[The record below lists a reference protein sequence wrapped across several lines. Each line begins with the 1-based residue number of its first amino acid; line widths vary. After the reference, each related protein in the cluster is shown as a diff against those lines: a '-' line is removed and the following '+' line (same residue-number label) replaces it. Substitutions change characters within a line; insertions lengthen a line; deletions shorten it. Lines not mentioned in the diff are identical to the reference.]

1 MMLRKETCERA
12 RLGDLPGSGGYSDA
26 EVARSLVEGIIGL
39 EDGVALFDR
48 LGILVTCND
57 AYRQAYPLTADLL
70 APGVSIREILYAS
83 ATRGA
88 HAKTESEIAAWVEAR
103 VERHFWSAGVI
114 EHKLANDRW
123 YRITE
128 RHTATG
134 HVLKFLTDITEQ
146 KRLDEALSLLE
157 ARIGEAIGSL
167 EEGIALFGPDDRLV
181 ISNRRYS
188 EIFRSVA
195 DVIKP
200 GVLFETLIRTAA
212 ARKQNIEAIINPDN
226 WIERRMERHRQASG
240 AFEHH
245 FSNGQWIMV
254 RERRTVDGSIIGTYT
269 DITPLKQREQKLQWT
284 LEDLES
290 AHTRIK
296 NVIDSTSDWIWNSDL
311 AGNVTCER
319 RSDATGSEFN
329 PGRYIAQA
337 LASARASTDDAE
349 GAPLR
354 NLIHDALLPNGR
366 AIHLRISGNPVHDKK
381 GRFQGYCGAASDVT
395 ATVDAQR
402 EAARRAAMLQ
412 ATVESAAQGIVVFDA
427 ALQVQIANQRALK
440 MLGHAGTDAGE
451 SLDLLAGP
459 EIASRIR
466 AWHDARATQEMH
478 SFEHRGPP
486 VGAMVGIVM
495 EVRATFMP
503 DGGCVMTLTDI
514 TERVESEER
523 LRQSQKMAA
532 LGHLVGGVAHEFNNL
547 LTSIGG
553 FSKLALE
560 KADQVEIVRDCLE
573 EVALASDRAAD
584 LTRQMLT
591 YGRKQ
596 PIETRVFPAD
606 KIVTD
611 LERMMNSL
619 LPESVE
625 LAIALPEEEAFVESD
640 LTQLSQAVLNLVLN
654 ARDAMP
660 AGGKLTLSLGLGALP
675 EADGA
680 EARPR
685 RCAIYRVTDTGTGID
700 EATLPQIFDP
710 FFTTKE
716 QGKGT
721 GLGLSFVQ
729 GIVERSGGRITVD
742 STLNVG
748 TTFTI
753 YLPLVAREDS
763 AVGPDQPA
771 PRPMGRETILVV
783 EDERGVRSLVRS
795 VLADCGYQVLVAAD
809 RNEAIALFDTAET
822 RPSLLLSDVVL
833 PGPSGPE
840 IAAELRARAPGLTVI
855 FMTGYADRDRPHSHQ
870 LRVDDVRL
878 DKPFSPVALANAI
891 RAVLDTAAE
900 SAAGPRSHGDEHE

>member
-1 MMLRKETCERA
+1 MERA
-12 RLGDLPGSGGYSDA
+12 SLGDSPGSSNYSEA

-48 LGILVTCND
+48 NGILVTCND
-57 AYRQAYPLTADLL
+57 SYRQAYPLTADLL
-70 APGVSIREILYAS
+70 VPGVSIREILDAS
-83 ATRGA
+83 ARRGEY
-88 HAKTESEIAAWVEAR
+88 AKTEEEIAAWVEAR
-103 VERHFWSAGVI
+103 VERHFWRAGVL
-114 EHKLANDRW
+114 ECRLANDRW

-146 KRLDEALSLLE
+146 KRLDEALSLME

-181 ISNRRYS
+181 MSNRRYA

-195 DVIKP
+195 DIIKP
-200 GVLFETLIRTAA
+200 GVTFETLIRTAA
-212 ARKQNIEAIINPDN
+212 ARKQNIEAIINPEN
-226 WIERRMERHRQASG
+226 WVERRMERHRRASG

-245 FSNGQWIMV
+245 FTNGQWIMV
-254 RERRTVDGSIIGTYT
+254 RERRTADGSIIGTYA

-284 LEDLES
+284 LEDLET

-296 NVIDSTSDWIWNSDL
+296 NVIDSTSDWIWTSDTT
-311 AGNVTCER
+311 GNVACER
-319 RSDATGSEFN
+319 RSDASGSEFN

-337 LASARASTDDAE
+337 LANFGCANGRAPDD
-349 GAPLR
+349 GPQSPPPLR
-354 NLIHDALLPNGR
+354 NLIHDARLPNGR
-366 AIHLRISGNPVHDKK
+366 EIHLRISGNPVHDKK
-381 GRFQGYCGAASDVT
+381 GRFQGFCGAASDVT

-402 EAARRAAMLQ
+402 ESTRRAATLQ

-427 ALQVQIANQRALK
+427 SLKVQIANQRALSA
-440 MLGHAGTDAGE
+440 LGCQGSSE
-451 SLDLLAGP
+451 ILDLDTLAGP
-459 EIASRIR
+459 EIAGRIR
-466 AWHDARATQEMH
+466 AWHEARATQEMH
-478 SFEHRGPP
+478 AFEHRGPAH
-486 VGAMVGIVM
+486 GTM

-560 KADQVEIVRDCLE
+560 KPDQVELVRDCLE
-573 EVALASDRAAD
+573 EVVLASDRAAD

-596 PIETRVFPAD
+596 PIETRVFAAD

-619 LPESVE
+619 LPESIE
-625 LAIALPEEEAFVESD
+625 LVIALPNEQGFVESD
-640 LTQLSQAVLNLVLN
+640 LTQLSQALLNLVLN

-660 AGGKLTLSLGLGALP
+660 AGGKLTLSLGFGAMP
-675 EADGA
+675 ED
-680 EARPR
+680 EAPRPR

-729 GIVERSGGRITVD
+729 GIVERSGGRITVESKLGD
-742 STLNVG
+742 G
-748 TTFTI
+748 TSFTI
-753 YLPLVAREDS
+753 FLPLVARVEI
-763 AVGPDQPA
+763 A
-771 PRPMGRETILVV
+771 PGSEPQAARPMGRETILVV
-783 EDERGVRSLVRS
+783 EDESGVRSLVRS

-809 RNEAIALFDTAET
+809 RGQAITLFDTAEA
-822 RPSLLLSDVVL
+822 RPDLLLTDIVL

-840 IAAELRARAPGLTVI
+840 IAAELRARAPELKVV

-870 LRVDDVRL
+870 LRPDDVRL
-878 DKPFSPVALANAI
+878 DKPFSPVALASAV
-891 RAVLDTAAE
+891 RAVLDGTA
-900 SAAGPRSHGDEHE
+900 GIRSHGDEYE

>member
-1 MMLRKETCERA
+1 MMLRQESYEQA
-12 RLGDLPGSGGYSDA
+12 PLGDLPGSGGYSDA

-48 LGILVTCND
+48 QGILVTCND

-83 ATRGA
+83 AKRGE
-88 HAKTESEIAAWVEAR
+88 HAKAESEIAAWVEAR
-103 VERHFWSAGVI
+103 VERHFWSAGVV

-188 EIFRSVA
+188 EIFGSVA

-200 GVLFETLIRTAA
+200 GVPFETLIRTAA

-226 WIERRMERHRQASG
+226 WVERRMERHRQASG

-245 FSNGQWIMV
+245 FTNGQWIMV
-254 RERRTVDGSIIGTYT
+254 RERRTADGSIIGTYA

-311 AGNVTCER
+311 SGNVTCER
-319 RSDATGSEFN
+319 RSDASGSEFN

-337 LASARASTDDAE
+337 LAAARASADDAGN

-381 GRFQGYCGAASDVT
+381 GKFQGYCGAASDVT

-402 EAARRAAMLQ
+402 EAARRTAMLQ
-412 ATVESAAQGIVVFDA
+412 ATVESAAQGIVVFDV
-427 ALQVQIANQRALK
+427 ALKVQIANQRALK
-440 MLGHAGTDAGE
+440 NLGHSGNGAGE

-459 EIASRIR
+459 EIAGRIR

-478 SFEHRGPP
+478 SFEYRGPP
-486 VGAMVGIVM
+486 MGTTAGIVM
-495 EVRATFMP
+495 EVRATVMP

-606 KIVTD
+606 KIVID

-619 LPESVE
+619 LPESIE
-625 LAIALPEEEAFVESD
+625 LVIALPEEEAFVESD

-660 AGGKLTLSLGLGALP
+660 AGGKLTLSLAVGAMP
-675 EADGA
+675 AEIDG
-680 EARPR
+680 ARPR
-685 RCAIYRVTDTGTGID
+685 RCAVYRVSDTGTGID

-742 STLNVG
+742 STLGEG

-753 YLPLVAREDS
+753 YLPLVERAEPAAGVD
-763 AVGPDQPA
+763 APA

-795 VLADCGYQVLVAAD
+795 VLADCGYQVLIAAD

-840 IAAELRARAPGLTVI
+840 IAAELRARAPGLKVV
-855 FMTGYADRDRPHSHQ
+855 FMTGYADRDRQHSHQ
-870 LRVDDVRL
+870 LRPEDVRL
-878 DKPFSPVALANAI
+878 DKPFSPVALATAV
-891 RAVLDTAAE
+891 RAALDGAAE
-900 SAAGPRSHGDEHE
+900 SRPQGDEHE

>member
-1 MMLRKETCERA
+1 MMLRKETFEQ
-12 RLGDLPGSGGYSDA
+12 DLPGSHGYSEA

-48 LGILVTCND
+48 QGILVTCNE
-57 AYRQAYPLTADLL
+57 AYRSAYPLIADLL
-70 APGVSIREILYAS
+70 APGVSIRDILHAS
-83 ATRGA
+83 ATRGG
-88 HAKTESEIAAWVEAR
+88 HGETEQEIASWVEAR
-103 VERHFWSAGVI
+103 VERHFWSAGIV

-146 KRLDEALSLLE
+146 KRLDEALAVME
-157 ARIGEAIGSL
+157 ARIGEAIGAL

-181 ISNRRYS
+181 MSNRRYA
-188 EIFRSVA
+188 EIFQSVA
-195 DVIKP
+195 DIAKP
-200 GVLFETLIRTAA
+200 GVAYEALVRTAA
-212 ARKQNIEAIINPDN
+212 ARKQNIEAILNPEN
-226 WIERRMERHRQASG
+226 WIQRQMERHRQASG
-240 AFEHH
+240 TFEHH
-245 FSNGQWIMV
+245 FTNGQWILG
-254 RERRTVDGSIIGTYT
+254 RERRTADGSTIGTYA

-284 LEDLES
+284 LDDLES

-296 NVIDSTSDWIWNSDL
+296 NVIDSTSDWIWTSDG

-319 RSDATGSEFN
+319 RSDASGTEFN
-329 PGRYIAQA
+329 PGRYIGQA
-337 LASARASTDDAE
+337 LANLRASE
-349 GAPLR
+349 MESGAPLR
-354 NLIHDALLPNGR
+354 NLIHDAQLPNGR
-366 AIHLRISGNPVHDKK
+366 EIHLRISGNPVHDKK
-381 GRFQGYCGAASDVT
+381 GKFQGYCGAASDVT

-402 EAARRAAMLQ
+402 DAARRAATLQ

-427 ALQVQIANQRALK
+427 ALIVQITNQRALN
-440 MLGHAGTDAGE
+440 MLGRAASGAGE
-451 SLDLLAGP
+451 NLDALVEPEVAG
-459 EIASRIR
+459 RIR
-466 AWHDARATQEMH
+466 AWHDAHATQEMH
-478 SFEHRGPP
+478 SFEHRGPA
-486 VGAMVGIVM
+486 GSAMAAGVM
-495 EVRATFMP
+495 EVRATVMP

-560 KADQVEIVRDCLE
+560 KSDQAAIVQDCLE
-573 EVALASDRAAD
+573 EVVLASDRAAD

-611 LERMMNSL
+611 LHRMMNSL
-619 LPESVE
+619 LPESIE
-625 LAIALPEEEAFVESD
+625 LMIALPEEEAYIESD
-640 LTQLSQAVLNLVLN
+640 LTQLSQAILNLVLN

-660 AGGKLTLSLGLGALP
+660 AGGKLTLSLSLGAD
-675 EADGA
+675 EDGKDG
-680 EARPR
+680 RH
-685 RCAIYRVTDTGTGID
+685 AIYRVSDTGTGID

-729 GIVERSGGRITVD
+729 GIVERSGGRITVA
-742 STLNVG
+742 SKLGEG
-748 TTFTI
+748 TTFTVF
-753 YLPLVAREDS
+753 LPLVAHEETKTDVKS
-763 AVGPDQPA
+763 PA
-771 PRPMGRETILVV
+771 PRRMGRETILVV
-783 EDERGVRSLVRS
+783 EDERGVRSLVKS
-795 VLADCGYQVLVAAD
+795 VLADCGYQVLMAAD
-809 RNEAIALFDTAET
+809 RSEAIALFEAAET
-822 RPSLLLSDVVL
+822 RPDLLLTDIVL

-840 IAAELRARAPGLTVI
+840 IAGELRALAPDLKVV
-855 FMTGYADRDRPHSHQ
+855 FMTGYADRDRQHSHQ
-870 LRVDDVRL
+870 LRPQDIRL
-878 DKPFSPVALANAI
+878 DKPFSPAALANAI
-891 RAVLDTAAE
+891 RAVLDGAAD
-900 SAAGPRSHGDEHE
+900 AARTETGAQ